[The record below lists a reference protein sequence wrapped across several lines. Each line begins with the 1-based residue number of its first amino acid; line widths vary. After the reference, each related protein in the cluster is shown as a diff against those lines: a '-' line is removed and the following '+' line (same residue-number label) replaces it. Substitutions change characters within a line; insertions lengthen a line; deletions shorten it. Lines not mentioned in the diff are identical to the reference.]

1 MTSKYYTGN
10 NEIVFM
16 ATLLKSEYLL
26 KKFLEKNLEREVHK
40 IKVLN
45 PNLITDK
52 INNRIQKLDLLLEVD
67 DEYVN
72 IELNARYS
80 KILRFRN
87 TLYLFKTVLS
97 RAEKGKIIYD
107 INKKITQINVNFNI
121 RKYEKEETML
131 YNLTRKQIVTDIFK
145 IYDVNVDAYV
155 KKYYNENKEFSN
167 GDEIII
173 MLGLDKEELTELAQ
187 RSEIVMEYKK
197 IVDEVNNQEELFKWF
212 SADEERQ
219 MYEDAL
225 FKQGKED
232 GLIEG
237 KEAGLIE
244 GEKKGKQSGLIEGKK
259 SGIISVAKNML
270 AEGMNI
276 DLISKLTKLS
286 KSQISRLL

>member
-244 GEKKGKQSGLIEGKK
+244 GEKKRASSI
-259 SGIISVAKNML
+259 AKNMI

-286 KSQISRLL
+286 KSQIMRL